1 MSGSSELHIMVLQ
14 AAAQDV
20 LAHPCPDADA
30 AVRQDLTHMTVLAID
45 DASTLEVDDGVSA
58 EVLADGQ
65 VYSDVLWYFSVRS
78 AVALVLLSTSESH
91 GQVQTTL
98 SARDQHTCPKP
109 GR

>member
-1 MSGSSELHIMVLQ
+1 MLVLQ

-45 DASTLEVDDGVSA
+45 DASTVEVDDGVSA

-65 VYSDVLWYFSVRS
+65 VPFLPS
-78 AVALVLLSTSESH
+78 
-91 GQVQTTL
+91 
-98 SARDQHTCPKP
+98 PP
-109 GR
+109 